1 MASHCVIQMKRLNHR
16 ARHWGTE
23 TNRIQLQKIKPVKEN
38 RGENICLNRAQIIES
53 IEYSLLQLKY
63 IEFYCLVIYLYNLLF

>member
-16 ARHWGTE
+16 VRHWGTE